1 MTEMEKLDEYLTLKK
16 IPHTFKRRFP
26 NLDRDDGSKLIPP
39 YDWGVQIVVYSSS
52 EDRLWDAIWGIGT
65 YGAEKGLLEVMGG
78 DVVFPEDEAVVVGG
92 LTAMDVIK
100 RLNRGKM

>member
-1 MTEMEKLDEYLTLKK
+1 MTEMEKLDRYLTLKK

-26 NLDRDDGSKLIPP
+26 NLDRDEESKTIPP
-39 YDWGVQIVVYSSS
+39 HDWGVQIVVYDSSKN
-52 EDRLWDAIWGIGT
+52 RLWDAIWGIGT

-78 DVVFPEDEAVVVGG
+78 DVVFPEDEDDVLG

-100 RLNRGKM
+100 RLNRGKK